1 MKSSTKVDRAS
12 MSVALEARV
21 PLLDHRVVE
30 FSWRLPL
37 SLKLRHGV
45 AKWILK
51 QIAFSFV
58 PQRLLQ
64 QPKRGFAVPL
74 GAWLRGPLRAWAEDL
89 IDETTVRNQGFLNTQ
104 VVRSLW
110 KSHLH
115 GTTDNHA
122 ALWDVISFQAWLRS
136 QRSAPAKLGLAASAK

>member
-1 MKSSTKVDRAS
+1 M
-12 MSVALEARV
+12 
-21 PLLDHRVVE
+21 
-30 FSWRLPL
+30 
-37 SLKLRHGV
+37 

-51 QIAFSFV
+51 QIAYSFV

-89 IDETTVRNQGFLNTQ
+89 IDETAVRNQGFLNTKFL
-104 VVRSLW
+104 RSLW
-110 KSHLH
+110 KHHLH
-115 GTTDNHA
+115 GTAHNHA

-136 QRSAPAKLGLAASAK
+136 QRSAPAKLELAVCAK